1 LIYIENDKFGNKMQK
16 LLTDITLFK
25 MTPKQINESVKSGGP
40 FIVEG
45 VLQRAEA
52 ENQNGR
58 VYPKTIL
65 EREVKKYINREIKEN
80 RAYGELDHPD
90 SSVVE
95 LKNTS
100 HIVREVWWK
109 GNDVVGKVEIL
120 NTPAGNILK
129 EILKAGCTVGISSR
143 GMGSVSENSDG
154 TVVVESDFDLIC
166 WDFVSNPSTHG
177 AFMTPVNESV
187 SKVKPTKSYKKVNE
201 IIRDIICE
209 IDGVCRI

>member
-1 LIYIENDKFGNKMQK
+1 MQK
-16 LLTDITLFK
+16 IITDITLFK
-25 MTPKQINESVKSGGP
+25 LTPQQINESVKSGGR

-45 VLQRAEA
+45 VLQRAKA
-52 ENQNGR
+52 KNQNGR
-58 VYPKTIL
+58 VYPKHIL
-65 EREVKKYINREIKEN
+65 EREVDKYKNREIKEN

-100 HIVREVWWK
+100 HIVRDVWWD
-109 GNDVVGKVEIL
+109 GDDVIGRVEIL
-120 NTPAGNILK
+120 STPAGNILK

-154 TVVVESDFDLIC
+154 TVVVENDFDLIC

-177 AFMTPVNESV
+177 AFMKPVNESV
-187 SKVKPTKSYKKVNE
+187 NRVNTKSYKKVNDL
-201 IIRDIICE
+201 IRDIICE
-209 IDGVCRI
+209 MSGVCSIK